1 MSKNVESPKSR
12 PFPWKCVR
20 CGERTMMPEEMDYST
35 EIVHDGR
42 TYQVSVPAL
51 RTPRCQN
58 PKCRAILLDTDANR
72 RITQAFRSA
81 AGLLEPEEIRRRRE
95 GLGLTQAALA
105 ERLEVGP
112 ATVSRWETGA
122 QIQQRSLDQLLR
134 LYFDLPEVRR
144 ALEPP
149 PPARFP
155 HLNPTRERELR
166 RQGQRFQLTAARRCT
181 VAHSSRGSDDE
192 MSEAVARDPAVK

>member
-1 MSKNVESPKSR
+1 MNRKGETRKSR

-20 CGERTMMPEEMDYST
+20 CGERSMQPEEIDYTT

-42 TYQVSVPAL
+42 SYQVNVPAL

-58 PKCRAILLDTDANR
+58 PTCREILLDTDANR
-72 RITQAFRSA
+72 RITQAFRCA
-81 AGLLEPEEIRRRRE
+81 ADLLEPDEIRRRRE
-95 GLGLTQAALA
+95 ELGLTQAALA
-105 ERLEVGP
+105 ARLEVGP

-122 QIQQRSLDQLLR
+122 QIQQRSLDKLLR

-149 PPARFP
+149 SPRKFP
-155 HLNPTRERELR
+155 DSADQGTNRIWKCLR
-166 RQGQRFQLTAARRCT
+166 DIEEKQKQAKRFQMTP
-181 VAHSSRGSDDE
+181 GNN
-192 MSEAVARDPAVK
+192 